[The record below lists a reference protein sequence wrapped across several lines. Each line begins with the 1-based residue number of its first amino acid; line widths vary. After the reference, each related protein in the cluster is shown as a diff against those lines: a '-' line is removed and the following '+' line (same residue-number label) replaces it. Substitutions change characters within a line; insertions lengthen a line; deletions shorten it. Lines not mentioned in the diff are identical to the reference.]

1 MRVKRINFLVLVI
14 YVFLFLFI
22 ANKTFAFPTSLSI
35 TKIFD
40 TDGIFTQVQIQS
52 FIDGAILG
60 NTKNLGFPLGYS
72 HWIIPQ
78 FGIVDSIIIWVVGN
92 LTPITNYGLLS
103 IIGILT
109 LLFNLGSMY
118 YLGLKI
124 NQNRITA
131 FVFGLIG
138 LTTPFALNSLIH
150 IHVMKIFIIP
160 TILIL
165 LIQLIK
171 KEKFSGLQI
180 LLYLILIFSASLF
193 WINVLLAILLVLIL
207 IEFIDRFIFK
217 SNSNILVI
225 YFRIFLYVLIGFAY
239 QAFLYL
245 YNYSLMGVN
254 DRFPWQSDVFSG
266 KFSDVL
272 VGSPFLN
279 NLIPKLS
286 NVVPG
291 TSTEAWSIMLGL
303 PLILGFIFAIYFI
316 LTSSFIKSGSQ
327 DELIQPLKQ
336 LTIVSILFFVLGGFS
351 NLQASFFVLLGTTSP
366 MRTWSRLSIL
376 VAILG
381 LVIFYIIVEN
391 KTKKLYALLLATLVF
406 TLSLIDLLSME
417 KYIDDKSNWADQEHY
432 KSVAFIGE
440 NLSPCPVLQ
449 LPADTY
455 LLPQGW
461 LDNATRYYWTNMIP
475 YIVLPEFNW
484 TAATYTDSYGWTN
497 VIEKL
502 PIEIQPQDITSL
514 AKTYCAIY
522 FDKDFSQYQI
532 DRQANLK
539 GTIGLWP
546 GLRISPELIP
556 DYEDVRFSVYLIRNK

>member
-1 MRVKRINFLVLVI
+1 M
-14 YVFLFLFI
+14 
-22 ANKTFAFPTSLSI
+22 FAFPTSLSL
-35 TKIFD
+35 TKIFE

-52 FIDGAILG
+52 FIDGAIFG
-60 NTKNLGFPLGYS
+60 STQNLGFPLGYS

-78 FGIVDSIIIWVVGN
+78 FGIVDSVIIWVLGN

-109 LLFNLGSMY
+109 LLLNLVSMY

-124 NQNRITA
+124 NQNRTTA

-160 TILIL
+160 AILIL

-171 KEKFSGLQI
+171 KENFSKRQI
-180 LLYLILIFSASLF
+180 LMYMIFIFSASLF
-193 WINVLLAILLVLIL
+193 WINVLLAILLVLIIVEL
-207 IEFIDRFIFK
+207 ISRVIFR
-217 SNSNILVI
+217 SNSKILII
-225 YFRIFLYVLIGFAY
+225 YLKIFFYAFVGFVY

-272 VGSPFLN
+272 IGSPFLN
-279 NLIPKLS
+279 NLLPRLS
-286 NVVPG
+286 NLVPG
-291 TSTEAWSIMLGL
+291 TSTEALSIMLGL
-303 PLILGFIFAIYFI
+303 PLIFGFIFAIYFV
-316 LTSSFIKSGSQ
+316 LTSPLVK
-327 DELIQPLKQ
+327 DESEDALVSPIRQ
-336 LTIVSILFFVLGGFS
+336 LTIASILFFVLGGLS
-351 NLQASFFVLLGTTSP
+351 NLQASFFVLLGTASP

-376 VAILG
+376 IAILG
-381 LVIFYIIVEN
+381 LVLFYLLIEN
-391 KTKKLYALLLATLVF
+391 KLKKFFALFFAAFIFLLSV
-406 TLSLIDLLSME
+406 IDVLSME
-417 KYIDDKSNWADQEHY
+417 KLVDNKNNWAAQEHY
-432 KSVAFIGE
+432 KSVTFIGE
-440 NLSPCPVLQ
+440 NLNPCPVLQ

-455 LLPQGW
+455 LIPQGA
-461 LDNATRYYWTNMIP
+461 LDKAIRYYWTNLIP
-475 YIVLPEFNW
+475 YVILPKFNW
-484 TAATYTDSYGWTN
+484 TSATYTDSYGWTN

-502 PIEIQPQDITSL
+502 PIEIQPQDLTSL
-514 AKTYCAIY
+514 SKDYCAIY

-532 DRQANLK
+532 DRQAGLK

-546 GLRISPELIP
+546 GLRISPDLIP
-556 DYEDVRFSVYLIRNK
+556 DYEDTRFSIYLIKGK

>member
-1 MRVKRINFLVLVI
+1 
-14 YVFLFLFI
+14 
-22 ANKTFAFPTSLSI
+22 
-35 TKIFD
+35 
-40 TDGIFTQVQIQS
+40 
-52 FIDGAILG
+52 
-60 NTKNLGFPLGYS
+60 
-72 HWIIPQ
+72 
-78 FGIVDSIIIWVVGN
+78 
-92 LTPITNYGLLS
+92 
-103 IIGILT
+103 
-109 LLFNLGSMY
+109 
-118 YLGLKI
+118 
-124 NQNRITA
+124 
-131 FVFGLIG
+131 
-138 LTTPFALNSLIH
+138 
-150 IHVMKIFIIP
+150 
-160 TILIL
+160 
-165 LIQLIK
+165 
-171 KEKFSGLQI
+171 
-180 LLYLILIFSASLF
+180 
-193 WINVLLAILLVLIL
+193 
-207 IEFIDRFIFK
+207 
-217 SNSNILVI
+217 
-225 YFRIFLYVLIGFAY
+225 
-239 QAFLYL
+239 
-245 YNYSLMGVN
+245 
-254 DRFPWQSDVFSG
+254 
-266 KFSDVL
+266 
-272 VGSPFLN
+272 
-279 NLIPKLS
+279 
-286 NVVPG
+286 
-291 TSTEAWSIMLGL
+291 
-303 PLILGFIFAIYFI
+303 
-316 LTSSFIKSGSQ
+316 
-327 DELIQPLKQ
+327 
-336 LTIVSILFFVLGGFS
+336 
-351 NLQASFFVLLGTTSP
+351 